1 MNVYDLKQSF
11 ISIFNESPERLFFAP
26 GRINLIGEHT
36 DYNGGKVFP
45 LAITYGT
52 YAYVKQRNDKKIRLA
67 SKNFPQTGIITASL
81 DELEKNTEIEWV
93 NYPLGVIHFLKESG
107 YKINQGFDV
116 LFEGNIPN
124 GAGLSSSASIE
135 MAAGVMAK
143 GLAGLT
149 ISQVE
154 LIKLCQRV
162 ENEFIGVNS
171 GIMDQFAI
179 GMGKQGQALWLDCDT
194 LKFEYAPIE
203 LKYEKIVIMN
213 TNKRRE
219 LASSKY
225 NERRAEC
232 ERALE
237 MIQNHVEVESLGEL
251 SVDQLSEVEVWLD
264 DSLLYKRVKHV
275 VTENERT
282 KQAYVSLKAGDLD
295 HVGQLMNA
303 SHQSLKVDY
312 EVTGEELD
320 TLAEFAQT
328 QPGVIGARMTGAG
341 FGGCAIAIVKTDNVD
356 DLIKNTR
363 SHYQDR
369 IGYGPDFYV
378 ASVGDGAKEISIK
391 GAEQTG

>member
-1 MNVYDLKQSF
+1 MNVNDLKKSF
-11 ISIFNESPERLFFAP
+11 VSIFNEEPERLFFAP

-52 YAYVKQRNDKKIRLA
+52 YAYVKKRNDKQIRLV
-67 SKNFPQTGIITASL
+67 SKNFPQTGIVTASL
-81 DELEKNTEIEWV
+81 DHLEKNAEVGWV
-93 NYPLGVIHFLKESG
+93 NYPLGVIHYLKESG
-107 YKINQGFDV
+107 YMIDQGFDV

-135 MAAGVMAK
+135 MAAGVMAR
-143 GLAGLT
+143 GIADLS

-162 ENEFIGVNS
+162 ENEYIGVNS

-194 LKFEYAPIE
+194 LEFEYAPVE
-203 LKYEKIVIMN
+203 LEHEKILIMN

-225 NERRAEC
+225 NERRSEC
-232 ERALE
+232 ERALDVIKE
-237 MIQNHVEVESLGEL
+237 HVDVSSLGEL
-251 SVDQLSEVEVWLD
+251 SVEQLSEVEGWLGD
-264 DSLLYKRVKHV
+264 PLLFKRVKHV

-282 KQAYVSLKAGDLD
+282 KQAYMSLKAGDLE

-303 SHQSLKVDY
+303 SHQSLKEDY

-320 TLAEFAQT
+320 ALAEFTQT
-328 QPGVIGARMTGAG
+328 LPGVIGARMTGAG
-341 FGGCAIAIVKTDNVD
+341 FGGCAIAIVKTGEVENV
-356 DLIKNTR
+356 IKQTR
-363 SHYQDR
+363 RNYQAQ
-369 IGYGPDFYV
+369 IGYGADFYV
-378 ASVGDGAKEISIK
+378 ASVGDGAKEIVVE
-391 GAEQTG
+391 GAGLG

>member
-11 ISIFNESPERLFFAP
+11 ISIFNEAPERLFFAP

-52 YAYVKQRNDKKIRLA
+52 YAYVRERNDKKVRLA
-67 SKNFPQTGIITASL
+67 STNFPQTGIITASL
-81 DELEKNTEIEWV
+81 DQLEKNLETEWV
-93 NYPLGVIHFLKESG
+93 NYPLGVIYFLKESG
-107 YKINQGFDV
+107 YKVERGFDV

-143 GLAGLT
+143 GLAGLS
-149 ISQVE
+149 ISQIE

-162 ENEFIGVNS
+162 ENEYIGVNS

-179 GMGKQGQALWLDCDT
+179 GMGRQGQALWLDCDT
-194 LKFEYAPIE
+194 LDFEYAPIE
-203 LKYEKIVIMN
+203 LEHEKIVIMN

-232 ERALE
+232 EKALKI
-237 MIQNHVEVESLGEL
+237 IQKHTSVESLGEL
-251 SVDQLSEVEVWLD
+251 SVTQLSDVETWLN

-282 KQAYVSLKAGDLD
+282 KLAFVSLKAGDLEQ
-295 HVGQLMNA
+295 VGQLMNA
-303 SHQSLKVDY
+303 SHQSLKEDY

-320 TLAEFAQT
+320 TLAEFAQV
-328 QPGVIGARMTGAG
+328 QPGVIGSRMTGAG
-341 FGGCAIAIVKTDNVD
+341 FGGCAIAIVKTDAVD
-356 DLIKNTR
+356 EFIKQTR
-363 SHYQDR
+363 RHYQDR

-378 ASVGDGAKEISIK
+378 ASVGDGAKEIAIE
-391 GAEQTG
+391 GVEQTG

>member
-52 YAYVKQRNDKKIRLA
+52 YAYVKQRKDKKIRFA
-67 SKNFPQTGIITASL
+67 SKNFSKSGIITASL
-81 DELEKNTEIEWV
+81 DHLEKNNETEWV
-93 NYPLGVIHFLKESG
+93 NYPIGVIHFLKESG
-107 YKINQGFDV
+107 YNIEDGFDV

-135 MAAGVMAK
+135 MATGVMVRELT
-143 GLAGLT
+143 GLS

-179 GMGKQGQALWLDCDT
+179 GMGKLGQAIWLDCDT
-194 LKFEYAPIE
+194 LEFEYAPIE
-203 LKYEKIVIMN
+203 LEHEKIVIMN

-232 ERALE
+232 EQALKI
-237 MIQNHVEVESLGEL
+237 IQTYTEVESLGEL
-251 SVDQLSEVEVWLD
+251 SVAQLSDVKNWLD
-264 DSLLYKRVKHV
+264 DLLLYRRVKHV

-282 KQAYVSLKAGDLD
+282 KQAYVSLKAGDLEQ
-295 HVGQLMNA
+295 VGRLMND
-303 SHQSLKVDY
+303 SHQSLKEDY

-328 QPGVIGARMTGAG
+328 QTGVIGARMTGAG
-341 FGGCAIAIVKTDNVD
+341 FGGCAIAIVKTDDVED
-356 DLIKNTR
+356 FIKNTR
-363 SHYQDR
+363 RHYQDR

-378 ASVGDGAKEISIK
+378 ASVGDGAKEINIK
-391 GAEQTG
+391 GAEQTR

>member
-1 MNVYDLKQSF
+1 MNVYDLKKSF
-11 ISIFNESPERLFFAP
+11 ISIFNEVPERLFFAP

-52 YAYVKQRNDKKIRLA
+52 YAYVKKRNDRKIRLA
-67 SKNFPQTGIITASL
+67 SKNFPQTGVMTASL
-81 DELEKNTEIEWV
+81 DHIEKNTETEWV
-93 NYPLGVIHFLKESG
+93 NYPLGVIRFLKESG
-107 YKINQGFDV
+107 YRIEEGFDV

-135 MAAGVMAK
+135 MAAGVMAR
-143 GLAGLT
+143 GIADLS

-194 LKFEYAPIE
+194 LEFEYAPIE
-203 LKYEKIVIMN
+203 LEHEKIVIMN

-232 ERALE
+232 EQALKI
-237 MIQNHVEVESLGEL
+237 IQKHVFVSSLGEL
-251 SVDQLSEVEVWLD
+251 AVDQLTEVEGWLND
-264 DSLLYKRVKHV
+264 PLLFKRVKHV

-282 KQAYVSLKAGDLD
+282 KQAYVSLKAGDLE

-303 SHQSLKVDY
+303 SHQSLKEDY
-312 EVTGEELD
+312 EVTGAELD
-320 TLAEFAQT
+320 ALAEFAQT

-341 FGGCAIAIVKTDNVD
+341 FGGCAIAIVKKGEVDN
-356 DLIKNTR
+356 LIKHTR
-363 SHYQDR
+363 RHYQDR
-369 IGYGPDFYV
+369 IGYGPEFYV
-378 ASVGDGAKEISIK
+378 ASVGDGAKEITVR
-391 GAEQTG
+391 GAE

>member
-52 YAYVKQRNDKKIRLA
+52 YAYVKQRKDKKIRFA
-67 SKNFPQTGIITASL
+67 SKNFSQSGIITTSL
-81 DELEKNTEIEWV
+81 DHLEKNNETEWV
-93 NYPLGVIHFLKESG
+93 NYPIGVIRFLKESD
-107 YKINQGFDV
+107 YNIEKGFDV

-135 MAAGVMAK
+135 MATGVMVRE
-143 GLAGLT
+143 LAGLS

-194 LKFEYAPIE
+194 LEFEYAPIE
-203 LKYEKIVIMN
+203 LKHEKIVIMN

-232 ERALE
+232 EQALKI
-237 MIQNHVEVESLGEL
+237 IQKYTNVETLGEL
-251 SVDQLSEVEVWLD
+251 SIEQLTDVESWLN

-282 KQAYVSLKAGDLD
+282 KQAYVSLKAGDLE
-295 HVGQLMNA
+295 HVGRLMND
-303 SHQSLKVDY
+303 SHQSLKEDY

-328 QPGVIGARMTGAG
+328 QSGVIGARMTGAG
-341 FGGCAIAIVKTDNVD
+341 FGGCAIAIVKTDEVD
-356 DLIKNTR
+356 ALIKSTR
-363 SHYQDR
+363 RHYQSR

-378 ASVGDGAKEISIK
+378 ASVGDGAKEISIE
-391 GAEQTG
+391 GAEQTR